1 MELNAAGLW
10 SDFKNRSLC
19 AGGGWQ
25 QHGGHEYGGERKPDL
40 SHSAPDA
47 RPFVSQCQQNFRSH
61 RNFVRGPETCALVR
75 ESRSQKTAP
84 MAGSTLPSR
93 TKGAVS
99 VLADRCNLRSGYFF
113 PLE

>member
-61 RNFVRGPETCALVR
+61 RNFVRGPETCAFGARIALTENSTDGR
-75 ESRSQKTAP
+75 LDIAKPDQGCGFCACRS
-84 MAGSTLPSR
+84 L
-93 TKGAVS
+93 
-99 VLADRCNLRSGYFF
+99 
-113 PLE
+113 